1 MPRVLIIDDEADY
14 REQLEIVLDE
24 AGYDVSTAG
33 NASEAMKACRSSAP
47 PDLLVADWMIR
58 SDLDGLDLAK
68 TCRKMHDQVA
78 VVIMTGHP
86 PAQLKA
92 RMAAVPDAVL
102 LEKPFGT
109 QKLLDAAGRALAN
122 VGK

>member
-14 REQLEIVLDE
+14 REQLEILFNE
-24 AGYDVSTAG
+24 HGYTVSTAA
-33 NASEAMKACRSSAP
+33 NASEAIEACGSHTP

-68 TCRKMHDQVA
+68 TCQKMHHQVA

-102 LEKPFGT
+102 LEKPFDT
-109 QKLLDAAGRALAN
+109 QQLFDAARRALAN
-122 VGK
+122 IGK